1 MPPAPRRAND
11 TTREELA
18 RLAAQQEATNERAG
32 TALKAAERMAVD
44 LHRLMEGVQ
53 TEVRGVGERMATAEQ
68 VRRLEDRIM
77 EVDRRVTDHAPVVG
91 AVPGLAAKVDALEKS
106 AVRAEALEKQISR
119 VDALEKASLAQA
131 KVVEVVPAIHA
142 RQDAQEHRNS
152 RQAGALWVLGFIV
165 GLLGLTGLREC
176 GGWFVQAQVPVQH
189 QQVQD
194 APEPAS
200 PSRRR

>member
-1 MPPAPRRAND
+1 MSPAPRRTPDN
-11 TTREELA
+11 TVREDLA

-77 EVDRRVTDHAPVVG
+77 EVDRRVTEHAPAVG
-91 AVPGLAAKVDALEKS
+91 AVPGLAAKVEALEKS
-106 AVRAEALEKQISR
+106 SAAHGVAVEAI
-119 VDALEKASLAQA
+119 
-131 KVVEVVPAIHA
+131 PAIRE

-152 RQAGALWVLGFIV
+152 RQAGALWVVGVVV
-165 GLLGLTGLREC
+165 GLLGLAGLRDC
-176 GGWFVQAQVPVQH
+176 GRWFIQAQVPVPH
-189 QQVQD
+189 QKVQD

-200 PSRRR
+200 STRRR